1 MPTSPTTSVI
11 ARLRRAALL
20 RDVAAVGDGEL
31 LGGFI
36 DRRDEAALATLI
48 ERHGSMV
55 WGVCRRLLS
64 HHDAEDAFQATFL
77 VLVRKAAS
85 VVPREMVGN
94 WLYGVAHQTALQA
107 RRSAARQSAREVQVP
122 VMPDTEAVQ
131 QDQWADVQP
140 LLDQELSRLPDN
152 FRAVIVLCDLEG
164 RTRKEAACQLGCP
177 EGTVAGR
184 LARARAKL
192 AKRLTARGVT
202 LSGGALAAVLSQNAA
217 SAGVPNSVVSKT
229 ISAASNLAAGQG
241 AATGPVSAKVAAL
254 TEGVLKAMI
263 MSKLK
268 AVVAVVLVLGF
279 LTTVATVLT
288 FRTAA
293 AQDDKKPTA
302 EKPVK
307 PAPKPEPEAFTAWGK
322 EVDGVQA
329 GLGFPVGA
337 KRAYSPGETVKLVV
351 RVRNNGKKDVKFSYF
366 NESFYEGPP
375 VVTDDKGKPV
385 TFEGAGFSGVLR
397 LVEVDLAA
405 GKQIDLCEPN
415 VELRPASD
423 VGKHLPVWTLF
434 GTGKFQF
441 QYERVGGNIG
451 TGGIEF
457 DPILSQLQTGKLEL
471 EVKEPVIAWGKEVG
485 GLQAGLGFHPDHKR
499 AYSHGETVKL
509 VVRVRNVGKEEVRF
523 HYARQ
528 FFIEKPPA
536 VTDDKGKPV
545 PPLPRPVAF
554 GDYGIHTP
562 EEVNLAPGKGIE
574 LYELKVELRSGNSVT
589 LDSVSPDRL
598 WASGKVRIQYER
610 LASPDID
617 EILGKLATGKLDLEI
632 KSDLP
637 PTTRKDTPQNNDRED
652 ADRKP
657 IKIGVYI
664 EKVNIDTSTITASCV
679 LIGEVDNVTK
689 PLRFENLQ
697 VAVKARIT
705 DRGKELK
712 LADLQ
717 LLPRDTPFYLF
728 LKAYEFGGFEVVGI
742 ETIRK

>member
-1 MPTSPTTSVI
+1 MPPSPRYYAAAIERILKPGEII
-11 ARLRRAALL
+11 ALY
-20 RDVAAVGDGEL
+20 DPEVAVQPEDPKMDGE
-31 LGGFI
+31 
-36 DRRDEAALATLI
+36 
-48 ERHGSMV
+48 
-55 WGVCRRLLS
+55 
-64 HHDAEDAFQATFL
+64 
-77 VLVRKAAS
+77 VR
-85 VVPREMVGN
+85 VETP
-94 WLYGVAHQTALQA
+94 
-107 RRSAARQSAREVQVP
+107 
-122 VMPDTEAVQ
+122 
-131 QDQWADVQP
+131 
-140 LLDQELSRLPDN
+140 
-152 FRAVIVLCDLEG
+152 
-164 RTRKEAACQLGCP
+164 
-177 EGTVAGR
+177 
-184 LARARAKL
+184 
-192 AKRLTARGVT
+192 
-202 LSGGALAAVLSQNAA
+202 
-217 SAGVPNSVVSKT
+217 T
-229 ISAASNLAAGQG
+229 IFA
-241 AATGPVSAKVAAL
+241 
-254 TEGVLKAMI
+254 
-263 MSKLK
+263 
-268 AVVAVVLVLGF
+268 
-279 LTTVATVLT
+279 
-288 FRTAA
+288 
-293 AQDDKKPTA
+293 
-302 EKPVK
+302 KPVK
-307 PAPKPEPEAFTAWGK
+307 YKVAYGGILTSHPKLTT
-322 EVDGVQA
+322 D
-329 GLGFPVGA
+329 
-337 KRAYSPGETVKLVV
+337 TV
-351 RVRNNGKKDVKFSYF
+351 
-366 NESFYEGPP
+366 
-375 VVTDDKGKPV
+375 
-385 TFEGAGFSGVLR
+385 A
-397 LVEVDLAA
+397 VEVKAA
-405 GKQIDLCEPN
+405 
-415 VELRPASD
+415 
-423 VGKHLPVWTLF
+423 
-434 GTGKFQF
+434 
-441 QYERVGGNIG
+441 
-451 TGGIEF
+451 
-457 DPILSQLQTGKLEL
+457 
-471 EVKEPVIAWGKEVG
+471 KESVTAWGKEVG